1 MSGNANIIVIE
12 GRLTR
17 DPNFTKTKNGKSLC
31 KFSMANNRY
40 YYTNGSLQK
49 EVYFFDFITWGYN
62 AEKAASS
69 LSKGSHVLVS
79 GELRQN
85 SYFTKEGNRRN
96 SIYILALE
104 IKSLSKKT
112 LDNNSSNEL
121 ATNQE
126 ISNIIEENMEQTF

>member
-1 MSGNANIIVIE
+1 MSGNANIIVVE

-17 DPNFTKTKNGKSLC
+17 DPSYIKTKNGKSLC

-104 IKSLSKKT
+104 IKNLSKKT

-121 ATNQE
+121 ANNQE
-126 ISNIIEENMEQTF
+126 ISNIIEENMEQAF

>member
-17 DPNFTKTKNGKSLC
+17 DPNFMKTKNGKSLC
-31 KFSMANNRY
+31 KFSIANNRY
-40 YYTNGSLQK
+40 YYINGSLQK
-49 EVYFFDFITWGYN
+49 EVYFFDLISWGYN
-62 AEKAASS
+62 AEKVASN
-69 LSKGSHVLVS
+69 LKKGSHVLVS

-112 LDNNSSNEL
+112 LDSGGEIAN
-121 ATNQE
+121 NQE
-126 ISNIIEENMEQTF
+126 ISNIIEENMEQAF

>member
-96 SIYILALE
+96 RHSKGTIPEYGRRWHH
-104 IKSLSKKT
+104 SLLLFLSPGR
-112 LDNNSSNEL
+112 
-121 ATNQE
+121 
-126 ISNIIEENMEQTF
+126 

>member
-1 MSGNANIIVIE
+1 MHYQVQVVQKQNQ
-12 GRLTR
+12 
-17 DPNFTKTKNGKSLC
+17 NGKSLC

-112 LDNNSSNEL
+112 LDNNSSNEI
-121 ATNQE
+121 ANNQE
-126 ISNIIEENMEQTF
+126 ISNIIEENMEQAF

>member
-1 MSGNANIIVIE
+1 
-12 GRLTR
+12 
-17 DPNFTKTKNGKSLC
+17 
-31 KFSMANNRY
+31 MANNRY

-121 ATNQE
+121 ANNQE
-126 ISNIIEENMEQTF
+126 ISNIIEENMEQAF

>member
-1 MSGNANIIVIE
+1 MNNVILM

-17 DPNFTKTKNGKSLC
+17 DPNFTKTKNGKSLR

-104 IKSLSKKT
+104 IKSLSKKI

-121 ATNQE
+121 ANNQE
-126 ISNIIEENMEQTF
+126 ISNIIEENMEQAF

>member
-17 DPNFTKTKNGKSLC
+17 DPNFMKTKNGKSLC

-40 YYTNGSLQK
+40 YYINGSLQK

-112 LDNNSSNEL
+112 LDSGGEIAN
-121 ATNQE
+121 NQE
-126 ISNIIEENMEQTF
+126 ISNIIEENMEQAF

>member
-1 MSGNANIIVIE
+1 MHYQVQVVQKQNQ
-12 GRLTR
+12 
-17 DPNFTKTKNGKSLC
+17 NGKSLC

-112 LDNNSSNEL
+112 LDNNSSNEI
-121 ATNQE
+121 ANNQE

>member
-12 GRLTR
+12 GRLTK
-17 DPNFTKTKNGKSLC
+17 DPNFMKTKNGKSLC
-31 KFSMANNRY
+31 KFSIANNRY
-40 YYTNGSLQK
+40 YYINGSLQK
-49 EVYFFDFITWGYN
+49 EVYFFDLISWGYN
-62 AEKAASS
+62 AEKVASN
-69 LSKGSHVLVS
+69 LKKGSHVLVS

-112 LDNNSSNEL
+112 LDSGGEIAN
-121 ATNQE
+121 NQE
-126 ISNIIEENMEQTF
+126 ISNIIDENMEQVF

>member
-1 MSGNANIIVIE
+1 
-12 GRLTR
+12 
-17 DPNFTKTKNGKSLC
+17 
-31 KFSMANNRY
+31 MANNRY

-112 LDNNSSNEL
+112 LDSGDEIAN
-121 ATNQE
+121 NQE

>member
-17 DPNFTKTKNGKSLC
+17 DPNFMKTKNGKSLC
-31 KFSMANNRY
+31 KFSIANNRY

-49 EVYFFDFITWGYN
+49 EVYFFDLISWGYN
-62 AEKAASS
+62 AERDASN
-69 LSKGSHVLVS
+69 LKKGSHILVS

-85 SYFTKEGNRRN
+85 SYFTKEGNKRN

-104 IKSLSKKT
+104 IKNLSKKS
-112 LDNNSSNEL
+112 LNNNGEIANNQTVSNV
-121 ATNQE
+121 
-126 ISNIIEENMEQTF
+126 IDENMEQAF

>member
-31 KFSMANNRY
+31 TVSMANNRY

-112 LDNNSSNEL
+112 LDSGGEIAN
-121 ATNQE
+121 NQE
-126 ISNIIEENMEQTF
+126 ISNIIEENMEQAF